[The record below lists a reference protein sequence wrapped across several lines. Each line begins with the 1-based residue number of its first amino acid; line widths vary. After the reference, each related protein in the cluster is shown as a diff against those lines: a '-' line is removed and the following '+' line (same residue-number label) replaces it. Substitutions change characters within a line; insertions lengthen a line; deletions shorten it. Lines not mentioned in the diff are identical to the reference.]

1 MNFMEIKAP
10 LLEAL
15 LQYTKK
21 NIIPLHMPGHK
32 GGRGFPREFLD
43 NLAAMDVTEI
53 PGMDNLYQPAGII
66 AEAQLMASRAFQSHH
81 TFFLVNGSTAG
92 IHTMIMAA
100 CKPGDRLII
109 PRNSH
114 RSVWSALVMA
124 DVQPVYIQTEY
135 DDDNLLATQIT
146 VQQVRDALD
155 KNPDVAGLLMIHP
168 NYYGM
173 CGHIREIEELVHERG
188 KLLLVDEAHG
198 AHFIFH
204 PDLPPSSG
212 EIGAD
217 MWVQSAHKTLPAFTQ
232 AAYLHVKGERIDPKR
247 VSQILAMLQTSSPS
261 YLIMASLDWARACM
275 EVRGE
280 ELFQRLILQVREL
293 KRKLKKQYGILT
305 LDDYGGWEEVAATD
319 PTRLTIDVRT
329 LGVTGY
335 QAEMLLRDAGIQ
347 VEMSDMYRLV
357 SICSVA
363 DGKEEFDAFIN
374 GFGNLSG
381 NMSLRGETPPSLPR
395 QLSISREIPEQIMS
409 PREAFYSIIENVPAH
424 ESIGRICAGVIGA
437 YPPGIPRF
445 CPGEL
450 INREGIEELIDIQRQ
465 GGNLFGL
472 VDNSLIPVVKE

>member
-1 MNFMEIKAP
+1 
-10 LLEAL
+10 
-15 LQYTKK
+15 
-21 NIIPLHMPGHK
+21 
-32 GGRGFPREFLD
+32 
-43 NLAAMDVTEI
+43 
-53 PGMDNLYQPAGII
+53 
-66 AEAQLMASRAFQSHH
+66 
-81 TFFLVNGSTAG
+81 
-92 IHTMIMAA
+92 
-100 CKPGDRLII
+100 
-109 PRNSH
+109 
-114 RSVWSALVMA
+114 
-124 DVQPVYIQTEY
+124 
-135 DDDNLLATQIT
+135 
-146 VQQVRDALD
+146 
-155 KNPDVAGLLMIHP
+155 
-168 NYYGM
+168 
-173 CGHIREIEELVHERG
+173 VHERG

-409 PREAFYSIIENVPAH
+409 PREAFYSIIENVPAY